1 MLNNHKGES
10 MLEWIV
16 LAVLVVAVLG
26 LAVYSLGTAA
36 QGESTRLQSWLSG
49 LSLP

>member
-1 MLNNHKGES
+1 MFLKHKGES

-26 LAVYSLGTAA
+26 LAVYSLGTSA
-36 QGESTRLQSWLSG
+36 QGEATRLSSWLTG